1 MHLMSKVV
9 GVKILA
15 AAAALGVVGW
25 LSADGEVSAQT
36 KQQHHHHPRLHRA
49 MHELRQARHNLKEA
63 SGDFGG
69 HRAEALRDV
78 DRAIEQVERALRY
91 SRHHSGNGSKYAP
104 SNSGVGTSR
113 GTTRSPGTGISTRTA
128 SRGSQKGIL
137 IIPQK

>member
-1 MHLMSKVV
+1 MHLMSKVA

-25 LSADGEVSAQT
+25 LSTDGEVSAQT
-36 KQQHHHHPRLHRA
+36 KQQHHHPRLHRA
-49 MHELRQARHNLKEA
+49 LHELRQARHNLKEA

-91 SRHHSGNGSKYAP
+91 SRHHSGNGTYAP
-104 SNSGVGTSR
+104 SSSGVGTPR
-113 GTTRSPGTGISTRTA
+113 GTTRSPGTGITTRTTT
-128 SRGSQKGIL
+128 RGSQQGIL

>member
-1 MHLMSKVV
+1 MHLMSRVA

-25 LSADGEVSAQT
+25 LSTDGEVSAQT
-36 KQQHHHHPRLHRA
+36 KQQHHHPRLHRA
-49 MHELRQARHNLKEA
+49 LHELRQAHHNLKGA

-91 SRHHSGNGSKYAP
+91 SRHHSGKGTGTTP
-104 SNSGVGTSR
+104 SGTGVGTPR
-113 GTTRSPGTGISTRTA
+113 GTTRSPGTGIGTRTTT
-128 SRGSQKGIL
+128 RGSQQGIL

>member
-25 LSADGEVSAQT
+25 LSTDGEVSAQT
-36 KQQHHHHPRLHRA
+36 KQQHHHQRLHRA
-49 MHELRQARHNLKEA
+49 MHELRQAHHNLKEA

-91 SRHHSGNGSKYAP
+91 SRHHSGKGTYAP
-104 SNSGVGTSR
+104 PGSGIGNPRS
-113 GTTRSPGTGISTRTA
+113 TTKSPGTGISTRATT
-128 SRGSQKGIL
+128 RGSQQGIL